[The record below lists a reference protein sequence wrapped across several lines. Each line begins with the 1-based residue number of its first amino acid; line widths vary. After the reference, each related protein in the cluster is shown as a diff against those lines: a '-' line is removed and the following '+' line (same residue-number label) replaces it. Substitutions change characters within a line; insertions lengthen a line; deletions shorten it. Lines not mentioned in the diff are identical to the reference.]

1 MPEVKQLISDNVY
14 FLFCCSSNIQYM
26 RTVEIK
32 LIDGL
37 DMWHIPM
44 LFTGMDTQEI
54 KSYTKMS
61 IKWHMATLTCQSL

>member
-1 MPEVKQLISDNVY
+1 
-14 FLFCCSSNIQYM
+14 M

-44 LFTGMDTQEI
+44 PFTGMDTQEI
-54 KSYTKMS
+54 KSYTKTE
-61 IKWHMATLTCQSL
+61 H